1 MKKHIK
7 NFFIICIL
15 FISFVLVTATSYANS
30 IFNDLS
36 TNVFRLHIIANS
48 DSSEDQLL
56 KLKIRDSIIN
66 YMKIATKNANSK
78 EEIINFCKNNLD
90 ELKNIA
96 IQVIKENGYEY
107 DVNIEIGNFY
117 FPTKDYAN
125 ISLPAGNYDALRIKI
140 GRATGKNWWCSL
152 FPPLCFV
159 DISSGVLEDED
170 SKVLKENLNS
180 EEYSLITNTSD
191 EMKLKFKIIEI
202 INEKLQ
208 KAPKSLA
215 SNP

>member
-7 NFFIICIL
+7 KFFLICIL

-36 TNVFRLHIIANS
+36 TNIFRLHIIANS

-140 GRATGKNWWCSL
+140 GNATGKNWWCSL

>member
-36 TNVFRLHIIANS
+36 TNIFRLHIIANS

-140 GRATGKNWWCSL
+140 GNATGKNWWCSL

>member
-36 TNVFRLHIIANS
+36 TNIFRLHIIANS
-48 DSSEDQLL
+48 DSNEDQLL

-96 IQVIKENGYEY
+96 VQVIKENGYEY

-140 GRATGKNWWCSL
+140 GNATGKNWWCSL

>member
-36 TNVFRLHIIANS
+36 TNIFRLHIIANS

-56 KLKIRDSIIN
+56 KLKIRDFIIN

-96 IQVIKENGYEY
+96 VQVIKENGYEY

-140 GRATGKNWWCSL
+140 GNATGKNWWCSL

>member
-36 TNVFRLHIIANS
+36 TNIFRLHIIANS

-78 EEIINFCKNNLD
+78 EEIINFCKNNLN
-90 ELKNIA
+90 ELIERYKLETEDVKQILDDSNLE
-96 IQVIKENGYEY
+96 ENEKSL
-107 DVNIEIGNFY
+107 EI
-117 FPTKDYAN
+117 
-125 ISLPAGNYDALRIKI
+125 LHKI
-140 GRATGKNWWCSL
+140 GRKRGAVISGG
-152 FPPLCFV
+152 
-159 DISSGVLEDED
+159 DIDEE
-170 SKVLKENLNS
+170 K
-180 EEYSLITNTSD
+180 TA
-191 EMKLKFKIIEI
+191 KIILDDFRSGKI
-202 INEKLQ
+202 GKITLEK
-208 KAPKSLA
+208 A
-215 SNP
+215 

>member
-36 TNVFRLHIIANS
+36 TNIFRLHIIANS

-90 ELKNIA
+90 EFKNIA

-140 GRATGKNWWCSL
+140 GNATGKNWWCSL

>member
-36 TNVFRLHIIANS
+36 TNIFRLHIIANS

-96 IQVIKENGYEY
+96 VQVIKENGYEY

-140 GRATGKNWWCSL
+140 GNATGKNWWCSL

-170 SKVLKENLNS
+170 NKVLKENLNS

>member
-36 TNVFRLHIIANS
+36 TNIFRLHIIANS

-96 IQVIKENGYEY
+96 VQVIKENGYEY

-140 GRATGKNWWCSL
+140 GNATGKNWWCSL

>member
-36 TNVFRLHIIANS
+36 TNIFRLHIIANS

-107 DVNIEIGNFY
+107 DVNIEIGNIY

-140 GRATGKNWWCSL
+140 GNATGKNWWCSL

>member
-36 TNVFRLHIIANS
+36 TNIFRLHIIANS

-66 YMKIATKNANSK
+66 YMKIANKNANSK

-140 GRATGKNWWCSL
+140 GNATGKNWWCSL

>member
-140 GRATGKNWWCSL
+140 GNATGKNWWCSL

>member
-170 SKVLKENLNS
+170 NKVLKENLNS

>member
-36 TNVFRLHIIANS
+36 KNVFRLHIIANS

-140 GRATGKNWWCSL
+140 GNATGKNWWCSL

>member
-36 TNVFRLHIIANS
+36 TNIFRLHIIANS

-90 ELKNIA
+90 KLKNIA

-140 GRATGKNWWCSL
+140 GNATGKNWWCSL

>member
-36 TNVFRLHIIANS
+36 TNIFRLHIIANS

-78 EEIINFCKNNLD
+78 
-90 ELKNIA
+90 
-96 IQVIKENGYEY
+96 
-107 DVNIEIGNFY
+107 
-117 FPTKDYAN
+117 
-125 ISLPAGNYDALRIKI
+125 
-140 GRATGKNWWCSL
+140 
-152 FPPLCFV
+152 
-159 DISSGVLEDED
+159 
-170 SKVLKENLNS
+170 
-180 EEYSLITNTSD
+180 
-191 EMKLKFKIIEI
+191 
-202 INEKLQ
+202 
-208 KAPKSLA
+208 
-215 SNP
+215 

>member
-7 NFFIICIL
+7 NFLIICIL
-15 FISFVLVTATSYANS
+15 FISFVLVTATSYASN

-36 TNVFRLHIIANS
+36 TNIFRLHIIANS
-48 DSSEDQLL
+48 DSSEDQIL
-56 KLKIRDSIIN
+56 KLKVRDSIIN
-66 YMKIATKNANSK
+66 YMKTANKNANSK
-78 EEIINFCKNNLD
+78 EEIINFCQNNLD

-96 IQVIKENGYEY
+96 VQVIKENGYEY

-140 GRATGKNWWCSL
+140 GNATGKNWWCSL

-159 DISSGVLEDED
+159 DISSGVLADED
-170 SKVLKENLNS
+170 SEVLKENLNS

-202 INEKLQ
+202 LNEKLQ
-208 KAPKSLA
+208 KAPKALA

>member
-36 TNVFRLHIIANS
+36 TNIFRLHIIANS

-78 EEIINFCKNNLD
+78 EEIINFCKNNLN

-96 IQVIKENGYEY
+96 VQVIKENGYEY

-140 GRATGKNWWCSL
+140 GNATGKNWWCSL

-159 DISSGVLEDED
+159 DISSGVLEDEN

>member
-36 TNVFRLHIIANS
+36 TNIFRLHIIANS

-90 ELKNIA
+90 EFKNIA

-140 GRATGKNWWCSL
+140 GSATGKNWWCSL

>member
-36 TNVFRLHIIANS
+36 TNIFRLHIIANS

-96 IQVIKENGYEY
+96 VQVIKENGYEY
-107 DVNIEIGNFY
+107 DINIEIGNFY

-140 GRATGKNWWCSL
+140 GNATGKNWWCSL

>member
-36 TNVFRLHIIANS
+36 TNVVRLHIIANS

-140 GRATGKNWWCSL
+140 GNATGKNWWCSL

>member
-1 MKKHIK
+1 M
-7 NFFIICIL
+7 
-15 FISFVLVTATSYANS
+15 
-30 IFNDLS
+30 
-36 TNVFRLHIIANS
+36 
-48 DSSEDQLL
+48 
-56 KLKIRDSIIN
+56 
-66 YMKIATKNANSK
+66 
-78 EEIINFCKNNLD
+78 
-90 ELKNIA
+90 
-96 IQVIKENGYEY
+96 
-107 DVNIEIGNFY
+107 
-117 FPTKDYAN
+117 
-125 ISLPAGNYDALRIKI
+125 PAGNYDALRIKI
-140 GRATGKNWWCSL
+140 GNATGKNWWCSL

>member
-36 TNVFRLHIIANS
+36 TNIFRLHIIANS

-56 KLKIRDSIIN
+56 KLKVRDSIIN

-140 GRATGKNWWCSL
+140 GNATGKNWWCSL

>member
-36 TNVFRLHIIANS
+36 TNIFRLHIIANS

-140 GRATGKNWWCSL
+140 GNATGKNWWCSL

-170 SKVLKENLNS
+170 SKVLKEKLNS

-202 INEKLQ
+202 INEKLE